1 MGIIRTPITS
11 ILIIFE
17 MTNDYALILP
27 LMLANMT
34 SYSIARLLEHHN
46 VYEAILAANNVHLP
60 SGQDH
65 VLLEEVTAGEA
76 MNRHPLTVRPDIV
89 VSEVVTFLEQSE
101 AHGAPV
107 VGPDQRLLGII
118 TLTDVRQAIRQG
130 LQDKAVESIAT
141 TGHLISVHP
150 DHTLNWVM
158 QQMGLHEVS
167 LTPVVAREDEEQLVG
182 VLTMPDIVRA
192 YAQKKME

>member
-1 MGIIRTPITS
+1 
-11 ILIIFE
+11 

-34 SYSIARLLEHHN
+34 SYSLAKFFEPHN

-65 VLLEEVTAGEA
+65 VILEELTVETA
-76 MNRHPLTVRPDIV
+76 MNRHPLTVRPDLSV
-89 VSEVVTFLEQSE
+89 ADVATMLEQSE
-101 AHGAPV
+101 THGMPV
-107 VGPDQRLLGII
+107 VAPEQRLLGIV
-118 TLTDVRQAIRQG
+118 TLTDVRQAMRQS
-130 LQDKAVESIAT
+130 LHDTPVSDIAT
-141 TGHLISVHP
+141 TGHLVSVHP

-167 LTPVVAREDEEQLVG
+167 LLPVVTRDDDERLVG

-192 YAQKKME
+192 YAQTKIE